1 MTTTVHAAAV
11 NATAYLLA
19 QQPAETPVGPDFGK
33 ASPIGMLIVV
43 ALAVVILSLGFA
55 FHRRLSRF
63 NRRRLFAE
71 QHGIDPFDQE
81 AIDAAMAE
89 AGVLDRSRQRFI

>member
-1 MTTTVHAAAV
+1 M
-11 NATAYLLA
+11 
-19 QQPAETPVGPDFGK
+19 
-33 ASPIGMLIVV
+33 
-43 ALAVVILSLGFA
+43 VILSLGFA

-89 AGVLDRSRQRFI
+89 AGVLDRRRQRFI